1 MPGPN
6 DEQNEDELQPTRP
19 TFSARMR
26 NLIWPPG
33 SPEAQT
39 AINDASGL
47 NAAASVRREPRP
59 SADMSQRPDEAA
71 PVEGPIATEPQPVP
85 GPDSAASDGY
95 LSYAD
100 AQAAKEP
107 PQPAYDLRADNQQLV
122 EMRAGER
129 SPREPVEQAAQP
141 DAGFV
146 PAPSASQM
154 QPQVDP
160 TLAADARREHVR
172 TGQTNAARKVTE
184 DRRAPEP
191 PANPTEPAPLK
202 PQEHAT
208 ADMTAGDAHDLS
220 TRDGQAPSS
229 ARFEALKPDASSER
243 TAELD
248 AWAAAQIP
256 AVARQHFEMWREA
269 NEAAVHAVEHMH
281 ANVPDHS
288 QDVETR
294 LTGLTTEVRHGFH
307 QARTGLDL
315 IENPTPAT
323 LSAFMANAHHENTP
337 DLLQTAMP
345 QEVPAIVIADSANL
359 NAEMGD
365 SIDALNAAISDLA
378 HEEARQTGQ
387 SLSGASVIA
396 PANDSA
402 AAPIIRDERPT
413 FQDLTDA
420 RLDDINAIL
429 EDARSNDN
437 RPGAPV
443 ATILTAAAA
452 QTLHRISEL
461 DGIEAGTPE
470 HEHAVE
476 VTRDDISSLI
486 ANVADARE
494 VHVTESEFA
503 GIVAQD
509 ETALAGM
516 LALSSPSAEGSA
528 QEASADDARHLADFE
543 ALSGE
548 MTDAKWS
555 RAEAQA
561 LAQMEEMSDYKAEAT
576 EKNASRARNSTE
588 RDGGMD
594 R

>member
-6 DEQNEDELQPTRP
+6 DEQNEDELQPRRP
-19 TFSARMR
+19 TFSARLR

-59 SADMSQRPDEAA
+59 SADTSQKPDEAA
-71 PVEGPIATEPQPVP
+71 LVEGPIASEPQPVP
-85 GPDSAASDGY
+85 GPDSAASDEY
-95 LSYAD
+95 LSYAN

-107 PQPAYDLRADNQQLV
+107 PQPAYDQRADNQQLV

-129 SPREPVEQAAQP
+129 TPRDPVAPAVHP
-141 DAGFV
+141 DAGIA
-146 PAPSASQM
+146 PAPSAGQM
-154 QPQVDP
+154 QPHVDP
-160 TLAADARREHVR
+160 MLAEDVRREHVR
-172 TGQTNAARKVTE
+172 TGQTNAAREVTE

-202 PQEHAT
+202 PQEHAA

-229 ARFEALKPDASSER
+229 ARFEALKPEASSER
-243 TAELD
+243 TADLD

-269 NEAAVHAVEHMH
+269 NESAVYAVDHMQ

-294 LTGLTTEVRHGFH
+294 LTGLAVEVRHGFH

-315 IENPTPAT
+315 IENPTPDT
-323 LSAFMANAHHENTP
+323 LSAFMANAHHDDTP
-337 DLLQTAMP
+337 DLLKTATP
-345 QEVPAIVIADSANL
+345 QEVPAIVMADSAAL
-359 NAEMGD
+359 NADMGD
-365 SIDALNAAISDLA
+365 SIDALDAAISDLA
-378 HEEARQTGQ
+378 HEEAARAPA
-387 SLSGASVIA
+387 GASVIA

-402 AAPIIRDERPT
+402 AEPIVRDERPT

-429 EDARSNDN
+429 EEARSNDN

-443 ATILTAAAA
+443 ATVLTAAAA
-452 QTLHRISEL
+452 QTFHRIAGM
-461 DGIEAGTPE
+461 DGMEAGTPE
-470 HEHAVE
+470 HERAVE
-476 VTRDDISSLI
+476 VTREDISSLI
-486 ANVADARE
+486 TNVADARD

-503 GIVAQD
+503 DVVAQD
-509 ETALAGM
+509 ETTLAAM
-516 LALSSPSAEGSA
+516 MALSSPSTEGSA
-528 QEASADDARHLADFE
+528 QEASAGDVRHLADFE

-555 RAEAQA
+555 RADAQA